1 MSGACDLSRRAAR
14 LLNRGIRG
22 GFATTSARMF
32 CKKPLVPRYARVR
45 RTSGL
50 IRIEALASALDETLL
65 VLACFVTF
73 GQRDSNGCIA
83 ESTGW
88 SQSRRHSR
96 GSKKAIRYWASRR
109 AGDAISMAP
118 LPFQFR
124 ISTGLN
130 NEKKAK
136 VQSVAEAIER
146 TADQAG
152 DIADDDISS
161 WLLGPATPS
170 TAMKETQ
177 AMQFDETNV
186 LDSSV
191 MKEEADAQAEAT
203 STGSDVLSDDEE
215 EQGEEADES
224 SKSKKKG
231 PGKLPFRP
239 EKPQAKDSVEAAQMA
254 LRNWSRRR

>member
-1 MSGACDLSRRAAR
+1 MDVSLKVLAGAKVAVRKKQFVIGRAAECH
-14 LLNRGIRG
+14 LHVG
-22 GFATTSARMF
+22 TTSISRKH
-32 CKKPLVPRYARVR
+32 CVIRRDGKKVTIEDLKSRNGTLVNGKKIDRE
-45 RTSGL
+45 T
-50 IRIEALASALDETLL
+50 ELA
-65 VLACFVTF
+65 
-73 GQRDSNGCIA
+73 
-83 ESTGW
+83 
-88 SQSRRHSR
+88 
-96 GSKKAIRYWASRR
+96 
-109 AGDAISMAP
+109 AGDEISLGP
-118 LPFQFR
+118 LTLQVR

-152 DIADDDISS
+152 DIGDDDISS